1 MIYVSYTIVYVF
13 DIHCT
18 QLIVKTQKSFAGCP
32 GRESFPSW
40 RRWQLKP
47 LPLPA
52 EIQRFIMF
60 ATKKL
65 LSFGGVSRICFIN
78 PYSNLWVSQRLW
90 WGRCGWNCQKKC
102 RSKFMVNHGTL
113 PMFWNIVF
121 AHVFLWFRHVYSN
134 YVCCIQQKNA
144 VKPGESPKFSRWT
157 VGLRYVLQLLSK
169 GLANRCHKP
178 VINGLNDDD

>member
-1 MIYVSYTIVYVF
+1 MIYIVSYTIVYVF

-78 PYSNLWVSQRLW
+78 PCSNLWVSQRLW

-102 RSKFMVNHGTL
+102 QNSMVNHG
-113 PMFWNIVF
+113 IVANVLKHGF
-121 AHVFLWFRHVYSN
+121 CPCFSM
-134 YVCCIQQKNA
+134 IQVIQTCLFK
-144 VKPGESPKFSRWT
+144 
-157 VGLRYVLQLLSK
+157 LCLLHSAK
-169 GLANRCHKP
+169 KMR
-178 VINGLNDDD
+178 